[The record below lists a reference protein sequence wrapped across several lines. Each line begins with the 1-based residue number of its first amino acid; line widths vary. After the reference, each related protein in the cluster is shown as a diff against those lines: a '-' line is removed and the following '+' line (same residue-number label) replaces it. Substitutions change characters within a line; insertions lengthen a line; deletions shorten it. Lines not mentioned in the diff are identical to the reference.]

1 MRYSEMMVNRMTEII
16 KYDEMKS
23 TREQWLGEIPA
34 SWGTLRLKRIFT
46 IKKDIAGEEGH
57 TVLSVTQKGIRP
69 KVMSEKGQFA
79 LDYSKYQLVNRGEF
93 VMNHMDLLTGWVD
106 ISDYD
111 GVTSPD
117 YRVFV
122 NSDPSKYDSS
132 YYRYIFQL
140 CYSAR
145 IFYGLGQGVAGF
157 GRWRLP
163 ADMFLNFGLPVPP
176 IGEQH
181 SIAAYLDDRVSQ
193 IDSIIEEERASI
205 EEYKQ
210 WKKSV
215 IFEAV
220 TKGLNRNVTMKDSEI
235 SWIGDV
241 PASWNIRKIKNG
253 FSIVSGATPK
263 SDKKEY
269 WDGDVIW
276 ITPADYKTEDKYIRG
291 GRRNLSD
298 EGYSSCGTTVVPVGS
313 LIFSK
318 RAPVGT
324 VAINSVP
331 LCTNQGCL
339 SCIPNS
345 TADSEYFY
353 YAMSVFTEQ
362 FELFSSGTTFKEISA
377 NAFANFT
384 LPCPPIAEQK
394 EIAKYLSVKCS
405 EIDDIRREKQALID
419 DMEAYKRSLIYEAV
433 TGKRKVV

>member
-1 MRYSEMMVNRMTEII
+1 MIDQYTSYKDSRIEWVGLIPEHWKTVPNKRIMHKEKAICE
-16 KYDEMKS
+16 KYDGEDILSLTQRGVIVRDLDAGGKMPTTFDGYQYLEPGELLMCLFDIDVTPRCVGRVYQAGISSPAYSRFIVHENADWNYYYYYYLMIDNSKELLHLAKNLRHS
-23 TREQWLGEIPA
+23 FTEEQLGM
-34 SWGTLRLKRIFT
+34 LKVPFPP
-46 IKKDIAGEEGH
+46 IAE
-57 TVLSVTQKGIRP
+57 
-69 KVMSEKGQFA
+69 
-79 LDYSKYQLVNRGEF
+79 QLA
-93 VMNHMDLLTGWVD
+93 
-106 ISDYD
+106 I
-111 GVTSPD
+111 
-117 YRVFV
+117 
-122 NSDPSKYDSS
+122 SS
-132 YYRYIFQL
+132 YLDKQL
-140 CYSAR
+140 R
-145 IFYGLGQGVAGF
+145 IIDIL
-157 GRWRLP
+157 
-163 ADMFLNFGLPVPP
+163 
-176 IGEQH
+176 
-181 SIAAYLDDRVSQ
+181 IAESKV
-193 IDSIIEEERASI
+193 SI

-210 WKKSV
+210 WKKSI

-220 TKGLNRNVTMKDSEI
+220 TKGLNRHATMKDSGI

-298 EGYSSCGTTVVPVGS
+298 EGYSSCGTTVVPAGS

-419 DMEAYKRSLIYEAV
+419 DMEAYKRSLIYEVV

>member
-1 MRYSEMMVNRMTEII
+1 MEHYVMKNSGVPWVDMIPETWSVRRGKTILKLLNRPIRDDDEII
-16 KYDEMKS
+16 TCFRD
-23 TREQWLGEIPA
+23 GEV
-34 SWGTLRLKRIFT
+34 TLRKNRREDGFT
-46 IKKDIAGEEGH
+46 IALQETGYQGIEPGDLVVHGMDGFAGSIGISDSRGKATPVLNVMDSTQNKRFLMYYLRALAYKD
-57 TVLSVTQKGIRP
+57 VFMSLSTGIR
-69 KVMSEKGQFA
+69 VRSC
-79 LDYSKYQLVNRGEF
+79 
-93 VMNHMDLLTGWVD
+93 DL
-106 ISDYD
+106 
-111 GVTSPD
+111 
-117 YRVFV
+117 
-122 NSDPSKYDSS
+122 
-132 YYRYIFQL
+132 
-140 CYSAR
+140 
-145 IFYGLGQGVAGF
+145 
-157 GRWRLP
+157 RWNKLAVLP
-163 ADMFLNFGLPVPP
+163 FLIPP
-176 IGEQH
+176 IAEQNAIV
-181 SIAAYLDDRVSQ
+181 SFLDDQVSQ
-193 IDSIIEEERASI
+193 IDSLIQEAKASI

-419 DMEAYKRSLIYEAV
+419 DMEAYKRSLIYEIV

>member
-1 MRYSEMMVNRMTEII
+1 MEHYVMKNSGVPWVDMIPETWSVRRGKTILKLLNRPIRDDDEII
-16 KYDEMKS
+16 TCFRD
-23 TREQWLGEIPA
+23 GEV
-34 SWGTLRLKRIFT
+34 TLRKNRREDGFT
-46 IKKDIAGEEGH
+46 IALQETGYQGIEPGDLVVHGMDGFAGSIGISDSRGKATPVLNVMDSTQNKRYLMYYLRALAYKD
-57 TVLSVTQKGIRP
+57 VFMSLSTGIR
-69 KVMSEKGQFA
+69 VRSC
-79 LDYSKYQLVNRGEF
+79 
-93 VMNHMDLLTGWVD
+93 DL
-106 ISDYD
+106 
-111 GVTSPD
+111 
-117 YRVFV
+117 
-122 NSDPSKYDSS
+122 
-132 YYRYIFQL
+132 
-140 CYSAR
+140 
-145 IFYGLGQGVAGF
+145 
-157 GRWRLP
+157 RWNKLAVLP
-163 ADMFLNFGLPVPP
+163 FLIPP
-176 IGEQH
+176 IAEQNAIV
-181 SIAAYLDDRVSQ
+181 SFLDDQVSQ
-193 IDSIIEEERASI
+193 IDSLIQEAKASI

>member
-1 MRYSEMMVNRMTEII
+1 MEHYVMKNSGVPWVDMIPETWSVRRGKTILKLLNRPIRDDDEII
-16 KYDEMKS
+16 TCFRD
-23 TREQWLGEIPA
+23 GEV
-34 SWGTLRLKRIFT
+34 TLRKNRREDGFT
-46 IKKDIAGEEGH
+46 IALQETGYQGIEPGDLVVHGMDGFAGSIGISDSRGKATPVLNVMDSTQNKKYLMYYLRALAYKD
-57 TVLSVTQKGIRP
+57 VFMSLSTGIR
-69 KVMSEKGQFA
+69 VRSC
-79 LDYSKYQLVNRGEF
+79 
-93 VMNHMDLLTGWVD
+93 DL
-106 ISDYD
+106 
-111 GVTSPD
+111 
-117 YRVFV
+117 
-122 NSDPSKYDSS
+122 
-132 YYRYIFQL
+132 
-140 CYSAR
+140 
-145 IFYGLGQGVAGF
+145 
-157 GRWRLP
+157 RWNKLAVLP
-163 ADMFLNFGLPVPP
+163 FLIPP
-176 IGEQH
+176 IAEQNAIV
-181 SIAAYLDDRVSQ
+181 SFLDDQVSQ
-193 IDSIIEEERASI
+193 IDSLIQEAKASI